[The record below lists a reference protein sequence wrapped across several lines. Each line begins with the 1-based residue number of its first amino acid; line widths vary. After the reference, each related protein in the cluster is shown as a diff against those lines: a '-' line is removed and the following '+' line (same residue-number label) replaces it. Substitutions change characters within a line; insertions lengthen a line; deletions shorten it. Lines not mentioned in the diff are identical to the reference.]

1 MERGARVA
9 YLLVAWLFVVC
20 VVVQF
25 FLAGLGVFE
34 SGARFETH
42 RDFGYL
48 FGYLALFLPIL
59 ALIGRL
65 PRRQFVGGSLL
76 LLVLFFMQSVF
87 VAFRTSAPVF
97 AALHPLNG
105 ALILFLGV
113 FLALRARK
121 FVPAP
126 LGSRRAHPE
135 ACSRPGAGI
144 ALGERLG
151 FSQALDGHTSERL
164 DQAGVRVERCNP
176 REAHVLGLGLLA
188 GADVD
193 VVEDLQMIGKELDG
207 RDQDRAMAG

>member
-48 FGYLALFLPIL
+48 FGWLAFFLPIL
-59 ALIGRL
+59 ALLARL

-76 LLVLFFMQSVF
+76 VLVLFFMQSVF
-87 VAFRTSAPVF
+87 VALRASVPIV

-105 ALILFLGV
+105 ALILILGV
-113 FLALRARK
+113 VLAMRARRY
-121 FVPAP
+121 VPAP
-126 LGSRRAHPE
+126 LG
-135 ACSRPGAGI
+135 I
-144 ALGERLG
+144 A
-151 FSQALDGHTSERL
+151 
-164 DQAGVRVERCNP
+164 P
-176 REAHVLGLGLLA
+176 RGL
-188 GADVD
+188 
-193 VVEDLQMIGKELDG
+193 
-207 RDQDRAMAG
+207 